1 MLEKLKI
8 GNLFGNSKPTS
19 EPVQQD
25 IVGIDISHSYVRTIG
40 LKKKNKKWAL
50 HKISTKILEDSYPS
64 EAKRNEE
71 IVNLLKTIKLEQ
83 KFETDNAAI
92 SLPVNAA
99 IVQVI
104 QIPYLDDK
112 ELKEATDNGSLWE
125 ASIELPGDQSEY
137 SIFWQTIRKD
147 REKNQLS
154 LLFVASKISEIEKI
168 VI

>member
-71 IVNLLKTIKLEQ
+71 IVNLLNLAESYMNVFIPKVAT
-83 KFETDNAAI
+83 
-92 SLPVNAA
+92 SLTTVPTTN
-99 IVQVI
+99 
-104 QIPYLDDK
+104 
-112 ELKEATDNGSLWE
+112 S
-125 ASIELPGDQSEY
+125 
-137 SIFWQTIRKD
+137 
-147 REKNQLS
+147 
-154 LLFVASKISEIEKI
+154 
-168 VI
+168 

>member
-40 LKKKNKKWAL
+40 LKKKNKKWSL
-50 HKISTKILEDSYPS
+50 HKISTKILDERYDTD
-64 EAKRNEE
+64 AKRDED

-83 KFETDNAAI
+83 RFETDNAAI

-112 ELKEATDNGSLWE
+112 GKGDTSEMEGISGRDNILKIGTSEMTSSAGT
-125 ASIELPGDQSEY
+125 PGIKIKS
-137 SIFWQTIRKD
+137 W
-147 REKNQLS
+147 REITGNY
-154 LLFVASKISEIEKI
+154 
-168 VI
+168 

>member
-1 MLEKLKI
+1 MLDKLNI
-8 GNLFGNSKPTS
+8 GKLFGNSAPTS

-40 LKKKNKKWAL
+40 LKKKNKKWSL
-50 HKISTKILEDSYPS
+50 HKISTKVLDESY
-64 EAKRNEE
+64 ENDEKRNEA

-83 KFETDNAAI
+83 KFETENAAI

-104 QIPYLDDK
+104 QIPYLDEK
-112 ELKEATDNGSLWE
+112 ELKEALRCQVISPNIPFSGRPSEKTAKKICCHSFLWHHV
-125 ASIELPGDQSEY
+125 
-137 SIFWQTIRKD
+137 
-147 REKNQLS
+147 
-154 LLFVASKISEIEKI
+154 LLKSKRI